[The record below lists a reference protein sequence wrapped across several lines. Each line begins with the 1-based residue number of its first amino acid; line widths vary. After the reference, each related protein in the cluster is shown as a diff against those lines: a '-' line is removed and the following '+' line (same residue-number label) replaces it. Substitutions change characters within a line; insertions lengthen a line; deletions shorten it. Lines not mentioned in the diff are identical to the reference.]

1 MPEFRVIDLR
11 TAVIEPEAAIEAASP
26 EEAAEK
32 ALGVKA
38 FRSGAPKHLVC
49 RVYWVTN
56 GPTNMV
62 RLYRQTNH
70 LQS

>member
-1 MPEFRVIDLR
+1 LPEFRVIDLR
-11 TAVIEPEAAIEAASP
+11 TAVIEPEAAVEAKSP

-32 ALGVKA
+32 ALGIKA
-38 FRSGAPKHLVC
+38 LRSGVPKHLVC

-56 GPTNMV
+56 GTTNMV
-62 RLYRQTNH
+62 RLYSQSNH